1 MIKVKFF
8 PEGEKKVEI
17 EKKLTVK
24 QLLKRLDL
32 LPGTALVIR
41 DKQLLTSDTVL
52 KEGDEI
58 EIRVVT
64 SRG

>member
-8 PEGEKKVEI
+8 PEGEKVEI

-24 QLLKRLDL
+24 QLLKRLNL

-41 DKQLLTSDTVL
+41 NKQLLTSDIVL
-52 KEGDEI
+52 KGGDEI

>member
-8 PEGEKKVEI
+8 PEGKEIEI

-24 QLLKRLDL
+24 QLLKRLNL

-41 DKQLLTSDTVL
+41 DGKLLTSDIVL